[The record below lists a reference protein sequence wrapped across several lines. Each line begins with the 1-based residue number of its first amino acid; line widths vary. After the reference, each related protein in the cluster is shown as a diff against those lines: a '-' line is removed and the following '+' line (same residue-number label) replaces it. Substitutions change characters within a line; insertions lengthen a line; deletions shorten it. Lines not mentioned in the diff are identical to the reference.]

1 MARVDNIGVRA
12 AYDAGMQAR
21 GRYSRGEISNLKNP
35 FNPDTRFQMH
45 CSWKDGSDDAA
56 IKERGRK

>member
-1 MARVDNIGVRA
+1 M
-12 AYDAGMQAR
+12 MQVCKQ
-21 GRYSRGEISNLKNP
+21 EDDTVEVKNP